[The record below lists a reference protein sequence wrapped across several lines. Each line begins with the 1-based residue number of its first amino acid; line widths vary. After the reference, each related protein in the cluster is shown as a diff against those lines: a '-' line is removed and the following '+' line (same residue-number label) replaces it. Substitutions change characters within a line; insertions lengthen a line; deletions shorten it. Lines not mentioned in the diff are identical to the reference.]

1 MKRKLIKQ
9 MSREWRDNIWLILSM
24 AITFTVVWAAI
35 FLLYIEVHGYF
46 LPRGYDCGD
55 VYSIDLSMIGQS
67 SEYYDE
73 GGKDKETE
81 DLGVLL
87 KRIEALPMVEAVMF
101 HYSAMPYN
109 FNYYGQRLKAVGND
123 SLPEY
128 YGNRREASPEVI
140 DVLRIKSKT
149 GATPSQLKEMLER
162 GELLLGDDKEYN
174 KDGKGVYALKGRMVE
189 LSGDTTR
196 QYRVGDIIDV
206 IRRNDYEESYSG
218 TILMALDVEKPW
230 GNVAVR
236 VKPGMGHQFEKEFRE
251 KKELRINRNIFL
263 TDLKSA
269 DEMRDS
275 NQRTTEIK
283 IRQYVVVAL
292 FVLVTIFL
300 GMLGIFWFRV
310 QQRVGE
316 IAIRRVCGATRRDI
330 LSRILGEGLILFL
343 VAMIIVSLLL
353 WIFVIPEFLEE
364 ADLWWEAIW
373 CELGAVVVVAVG
385 IVLSLI
391 YPALRAMNI
400 EPAIAVKAE

>member
-1 MKRKLIKQ
+1 
-9 MSREWRDNIWLILSM
+9 
-24 AITFTVVWAAI
+24 
-35 FLLYIEVHGYF
+35 
-46 LPRGYDCGD
+46 
-55 VYSIDLSMIGQS
+55 
-67 SEYYDE
+67 
-73 GGKDKETE
+73 
-81 DLGVLL
+81 
-87 KRIEALPMVEAVMF
+87 
-101 HYSAMPYN
+101 
-109 FNYYGQRLKAVGND
+109 
-123 SLPEY
+123 
-128 YGNRREASPEVI
+128 
-140 DVLRIKSKT
+140 
-149 GATPSQLKEMLER
+149 
-162 GELLLGDDKEYN
+162 
-174 KDGKGVYALKGRMVE
+174 MVE
-189 LSGDTTR
+189 LRGDTTR
-196 QYRVGDIIDV
+196 QYRVGDIIAV
-206 IRRNDYEESYSG
+206 IRRHDYEESYSG

-310 QQRVGE
+310 QQRIGE